1 MSINIDIENYFVFV
15 KTKECCFL
23 LSQISYLEATL
34 VRETKKNVAIFK
46 KIDSGDKKLT
56 VKMSLT

>member
-15 KTKECCFL
+15 KTKEYCFL

-34 VRETKKNVAIFK
+34 VRETKINVAIFK
-46 KIDSGDKKLT
+46 KN
-56 VKMSLT
+56 